1 MAHPKANGMVYAAAT
16 RLALA
21 IGLLAIVG
29 CFGPEPET
37 AHEIPQ
43 PDVARVMVKHWGPM
57 RAVMREGQ
65 TQSRIQLF

>member
-43 PDVARVMVKHWGPM
+43 PDVARGMVKHWGPM